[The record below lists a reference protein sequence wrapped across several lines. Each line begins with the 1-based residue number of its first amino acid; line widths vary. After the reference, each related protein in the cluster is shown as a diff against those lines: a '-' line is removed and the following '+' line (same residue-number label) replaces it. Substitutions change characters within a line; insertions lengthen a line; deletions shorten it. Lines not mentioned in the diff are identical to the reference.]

1 MGDRPRDDDAEW
13 TPAAPA
19 PTTWLVSPH
28 LLVAQAVSAALRSA
42 GIPAATGSWD
52 APLPPRLPP
61 DESAGPRHVVVLL
74 DGLATAEVM
83 EQILALN
90 RDGGVRVVVVAA
102 GAPAVWWGG
111 LLASD
116 DIEIVS
122 MTTSLSQL
130 AGVVARFTRGESV
143 MDPIERRDLRRAWS
157 EALALR
163 RDQMERLS
171 TLSPQ
176 QRRVLE
182 LLASGRRVAEV
193 AEIIGLTSATVRS
206 HVKALRAK
214 LGVKTQLEAV
224 AMLNQV
230 YDLGRRADLVPRPRQ
245 APADDPEPVRRR

>member
-1 MGDRPRDDDAEW
+1 
-13 TPAAPA
+13 
-19 PTTWLVSPH
+19 
-28 LLVAQAVSAALRSA
+28 
-42 GIPAATGSWD
+42 
-52 APLPPRLPP
+52 
-61 DESAGPRHVVVLL
+61 
-74 DGLATAEVM
+74 
-83 EQILALN
+83 
-90 RDGGVRVVVVAA
+90 
-102 GAPAVWWGG
+102 
-111 LLASD
+111 
-116 DIEIVS
+116 
-122 MTTSLSQL
+122 
-130 AGVVARFTRGESV
+130 

>member
-1 MGDRPRDDDAEW
+1 MGDRARDDDVTW
-13 TPAAPA
+13 APGSAA

-28 LLVAQAVSAALRSA
+28 LLVAQAVAAALRSA
-42 GIPAATGSWD
+42 GVPAATGTWD

-61 DESAGPRHVVVLL
+61 EKSDGPRYVVVLL

-83 EQILALN
+83 EQILGLT
-90 RDGGVRVVVVAA
+90 REGGVRVVVVAA

-111 LLASD
+111 LLVSD

-130 AGVVARFTRGESV
+130 ADLVARFTRGESV
-143 MDPIERRDLRRAWS
+143 MDPAERRDLRRGWY

-163 RDQMERLS
+163 REQMERLA

-193 AEIIGLTSATVRS
+193 AEIIGLTPATVRS